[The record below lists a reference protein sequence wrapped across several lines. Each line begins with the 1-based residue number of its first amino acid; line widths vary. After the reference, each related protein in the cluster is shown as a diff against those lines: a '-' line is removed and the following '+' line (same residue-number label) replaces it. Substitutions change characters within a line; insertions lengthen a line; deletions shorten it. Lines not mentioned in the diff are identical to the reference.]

1 MGKWEIRTLSC
12 SSEDAARLID
22 ACRLLVSSLD
32 LDEVMDRAVT
42 SAAELLGADSACLL
56 CLEEIGEKYKVER
69 VLSNGKLQRPPG
81 GSFPRERGLV
91 GLAGSP
97 PHGNL
102 CDDAE
107 KDERFDA
114 QVDGLAGG
122 PIRSLAT
129 VALRFDDRPVGVIQA
144 ASKQAGFFDPQHLEM
159 LTHLA
164 GLVAVAVRNAHIH
177 QREINAGRARYELT
191 VAADIQKNL
200 LPTELPDTGSFEFDA
215 VCLPAQEIG
224 GDLYDLFPFPDGR
237 LCAVLGDVSGK
248 GVPAALYMTWMI
260 AELRL
265 LAERAT
271 DLASMMADIN
281 HRLCVRSTRGIFVT
295 LMAGL
300 FSPMSGEI
308 EVASAGHHPPL
319 LRRRDGTVE
328 QVPYPSA
335 PPLGIVPGQTYP
347 TACYQLACGEAAL
360 GFTDGV
366 TEARNDSGEEFG
378 LQRLKQAFG
387 QGAGSKALRRV
398 LRHLARFTG
407 GQTQRDD
414 TTMVLMWRKES

>member
-1 MGKWEIRTLSC
+1 LPC
-12 SSEDAARLID
+12 SAEDAARLIE
-22 ACRLLVSSLD
+22 ACRRLVSSLD

-42 SAAELLGADSACLL
+42 SAAELLGADGACLL
-56 CLEEIGEKYKVER
+56 CLDEAGEKLIVER
-69 VLSNGKLQRPPG
+69 TLNNGEFKRTG
-81 GSFPRERGLV
+81 GKSVPHDQGLA
-91 GLAGSP
+91 GLAGSSP
-97 PHGNL
+97 PGNL

-107 KDERFDA
+107 KDKRFDVE
-114 QVDGLAGG
+114 VDGLAGG
-122 PIRSLAT
+122 PVRSLVTA
-129 VALRFDDRPVGVIQA
+129 ALRSGDRPAGVIQVTSA
-144 ASKQAGFFDPQHLEM
+144 QAGFFNPQHLEM

-164 GLVAVAVRNAHIH
+164 GLVAAAVRNARMH
-177 QREINAGRARYELT
+177 QREISAGRTRYELT

-200 LPTELPDTGSFEFDA
+200 LPTELPDTGSFDFDA
-215 VCLPAQEIG
+215 VCLPAQEVG

-281 HRLCVRSTRGIFVT
+281 RRLCARSTRGMFVT

-300 FSPMSGEI
+300 FSPMSGKI

-347 TACYQLACGEAAL
+347 TACFQLARGEAAL

-366 TEARNDSGEEFG
+366 TEARNESGEEFG
-378 LQRLKQAFG
+378 LERLKQAFG
-387 QGAGSKALRRV
+387 QGVGSKALRRV
-398 LRHLARFTG
+398 LRRLARFTG
-407 GQTQRDD
+407 SKAQRDD
-414 TTMVLMWRKES
+414 TTMVLMWRKEA